1 MEEDGTEKPE
11 PPGDAPAA
19 DRDAAASAS
28 GPAELQSSCFRAAP
42 PPAVSSSVRSP
53 ARAPLPLLQ
62 VVGRAGASEE
72 LDDHWADD
80 LPELR
85 DAPLHAKRLKL
96 GKISEGGAVVS
107 LTSSPPASP
116 LATSAVQPPGLVELR
131 RPGETELYDSL
142 TFIQMRPHGKTLWQ
156 SRKNPSFFGTF
167 DTVRVRGWH
176 FGQFVDEIDE
186 FEWEKGPEDLVM
198 SPPLSSWK

>member
-1 MEEDGTEKPE
+1 MDEDGTEKPE
-11 PPGDAPAA
+11 PSGDAPAVN
-19 DRDAAASAS
+19 RDAAASAS

-72 LDDHWADD
+72 LDDRWADD

-85 DAPLHAKRLKL
+85 DAPLHVKRLRL
-96 GKISEGGAVVS
+96 GKTSEGGAVVS

-131 RPGETELYDSL
+131 RPGETELHDSL
-142 TFIQMRPHGKTLWQ
+142 TFIQMRPNGKTLWQ

-176 FGQFVDEIDE
+176 FGQQDEYDE
-186 FEWEKGPEDLVM
+186 YEWEKGPEDLVM